1 MEDAFELKGRW
12 WLPESPENEVPGELI
27 YSPDDDVRLELQGDL
42 HAPDDGG
49 FHPPI
54 FRNAGLIL
62 GITLKGKEVS
72 LLDCTQLKGNVTLG
86 ESRVIPQTAFRCKYA
101 FIGYHFESSV
111 TVKFKEILVRFTQ
124 LDDWFDQN
132 PFHYEQSNSFSEVN
146 LGYNAPESCQATV
159 GEYTILFFSV
169 GPSLSRP
176 SAGEF
181 SISQKAWIKITSI
194 NCERNF
200 QDFLPVIRRI
210 QDFLTLGVGIP
221 VFPIEMEGFCES
233 NTQILENGKVYPY
246 SIQIFYALPWQA
258 KPMRRIYPTEMVFT
272 LKYLQDRL
280 EIFLQNWF
288 AKSDDLKPVLDIYF
302 SLLYRDDIYAEFRF
316 LGLAQAIETYHRRMY
331 GGKYQPDDEYIA
343 GLYKRFLQVIPSDIN
358 RSFRKSLTEG
368 KLRFANEYSLRK
380 RLQELI
386 RSLQN
391 ILLFPFIADTTER
404 NKFIDQVCNTR
415 NYLTHYDIE
424 LQSKA
429 ATTGEEIYQLQIELR
444 AILDA
449 LFLRDIGFAVDGIN
463 ELLNK
468 NRNYYKLFNSNQ

>member
-1 MEDAFELKGRW
+1 MEDTFELKGRW

-27 YSPDDDVRLELQGDL
+27 YSPEDGVRLELQGDL
-42 HAPDDGG
+42 HVPGDGE

-54 FRNAGLIL
+54 FRNAGIIL

-72 LLDCTQLKGNVTLG
+72 LLDCTQHKGNVTLG
-86 ESRVIPQTAFRCKYA
+86 ETRVIPQTAFRCKYA
-101 FIGYHFESSV
+101 FIGYHFASSESV
-111 TVKFKEILVRFTQ
+111 RFQEIRVRFTQ

-132 PFHYEQSNSFSEVN
+132 PFHFEQSNNFSDVN
-146 LGYNAPESCQATV
+146 LTYNAPESCQVTV
-159 GEYTILFFSV
+159 GEYTISFISV
-169 GPSLSRP
+169 GPSLNRP

-194 NCERNF
+194 NYERNY
-200 QDFLPVIRRI
+200 QEFLPVIRRI

-221 VFPIEMEGFCES
+221 VFPIEMEGYCAS
-233 NTQILENGKVYPY
+233 NYKVLENGKIFPFP
-246 SIQIFYALPWQA
+246 IQIYYARPWQTKKA
-258 KPMRRIYPTEMVFT
+258 RRIYPAEMVFT
-272 LKYLQDRL
+272 LKYLQNRL
-280 EIFLQNWF
+280 DYYLQNWF
-288 AKSDDLKPVLDIYF
+288 KKADDLKPVLDIYF

-343 GLYKRFLQVIPSDIN
+343 GLYKQFLQAIPDEIDG
-358 RSFRKSLTEG
+358 SFRKSLVEG
-368 KLRFANEYSLRK
+368 KLRYANEYSLRK

-391 ILLFPFIADTTER
+391 ILLFSFIADTTER

-463 ELLNK
+463 ELLKK
-468 NRNYYKLFNSNQ
+468 NRNYYKLFNSTQ